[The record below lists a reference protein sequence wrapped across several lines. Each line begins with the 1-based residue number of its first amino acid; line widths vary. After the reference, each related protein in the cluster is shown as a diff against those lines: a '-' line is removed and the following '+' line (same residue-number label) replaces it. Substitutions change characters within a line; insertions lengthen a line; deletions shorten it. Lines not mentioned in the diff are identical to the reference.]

1 MMKKMSIPTSKA
13 SLVLFLCQIISAL
26 DVPLDSKLLEELS
39 QPPTITQQ
47 SPKDY
52 IVDPRENIVIQ
63 CEAKGKPPPS
73 FSWTRNGTHFDID
86 KDAQVT
92 MKPNS
97 GTLVVNIMN
106 GGKAEAYEGVY
117 QCTARNERG
126 AAISNNIVIRPSRSP
141 LWTKE
146 KLEPNHVRE
155 GDSLVLHCR
164 PPVGL
169 PPPIIFWMDNAFQRL
184 PQSER
189 VSQGLNGDLYFANVQ
204 PEDTREDYIC
214 YARFNHTQT
223 IQQKQPISVKVFS
236 MDSLNDTIAANLSDT
251 DIYGAKPVT
260 ERPPVLLTPTGSTS
274 TKVEL
279 RGNVLLLECI
289 AAGLPTPVIRWIK
302 EGGEL
307 PANRTF
313 FENFKKTLKIIDV
326 SEADSGNYKCIARN
340 TLGSVHHVISV
351 TVKAAPYWITAP
363 RNLVL
368 SPGEDGTLICRA
380 NGNPKPSIS
389 WLANG
394 VPIAIAP
401 EDPSRKVDGDTIIF
415 SHVQE
420 RSSAVYQCNASNEYG
435 YLLANAFVNV
445 LAEPPRILTPANKL
459 YQVIADS
466 PALLDCAYF
475 GSPKPEIEWFKGVK
489 GSILRGNEYVFH
501 DNGTLEIPVA
511 QKDSAGTYTC
521 VARNE
526 LGKIQNE
533 VQLEIKDPTMIIKQP
548 EYKVIQRYGQVSFEC
563 IIKHDST
570 LLPTVIWLKDN
581 DELPDDERF
590 LVGKDNLTIM
600 NVTDKDDGTYTCIV
614 NTTLDSVSASAVLTV
629 VAAPPTP
636 AIIYARPNPP
646 FDLEL
651 TGQLERSIEL
661 SWIPG
666 DENNSPITNFVIEY
680 EDALHEPGVWHYQTE
695 VSGTQTTA
703 QLKLSPY
710 VNYSFR
716 VIAVNKI
723 GRSQPSEPSEQYLTK
738 SASPDENPA
747 NVQGIGSE
755 PDNLV
760 ITWEP
765 LKGFQSNGPGLQY
778 KVSWRQKD
786 VDDEWTSVI
795 VANVSKYIVSGTP
808 TFVPYEVKVQAL
820 NDLGYAP
827 EPSEVIGHSGEDLP
841 MVAPGNVQVHVINS
855 TLAKVHWDPV
865 PLKTVRGHLQGYKV
879 YYWKVQSLSRRSRR
893 HVEKKI
899 LTFRGNKT
907 FGMLPGLEPYSSYKL
922 NVRVVNGKG
931 EGPASPDKVFK
942 TPEGVPSS
950 PSFLKITNP
959 TLDSLTLEWGS
970 PTHPNG
976 VLTSYTLKFQ
986 PINNTHELG
995 PLVEIRIPA
1004 NESSL
1009 ILKNLNYSTR
1019 YKFYFNAQ
1027 TSVGSGSQITEE
1039 AVTIMD
1045 EAGILRPAVGVGKG
1059 YSEILFATSPVMHTV
1074 RPTFYKVQSL
1084 YPRIRNV
1091 TTAAA
1096 ETYANISWEYEGPDH
1111 ANFYVEYGVAGSKED
1126 WKKEIVNGSR
1136 SFFVLKG
1143 LTPGTAYKVRVG
1155 AEGLSGFRS
1164 SEDVF
1169 ETGPAMASR
1178 QVDIATQG
1186 WFIGLMCA
1194 VALLILIL
1202 LIVCFIRRN
1211 KGGKYPVKE
1220 KEDAHADPEIQPMKE
1235 DDGTFGEYRSMSAW
1249 TGKKLDKEKKRKGS
1263 CANSPEADPVFTKA
1277 KSVRSDRSN
1286 FFRRSGDQYSSTRSE
1301 TSYTRRR
1308 ARQSSEL
1315 TRVSSVSA
1323 SLCQEEKRSDEW
1335 KYRHGSRHHASEQQI
1350 MGSEEGSDSQAGQPS
1365 PFQQPLSCNSIG
1377 GPLARQHSSLQHWC
1391 SQTPDCSSDSE
1402 DTQSSCHRKV
1412 RPTTTTTHFSEY
1424 EKNSLMKS
1432 VILPELATVL
1442 KDALTAARQSI
1453 TSVAQ
1458 ARSHSVKHPRVP
1470 IAEVPLVPLEASGRS
1485 SQTSESDHMDSLKD
1499 QTVSVKRKPEADKA
1513 LEVESAPEDGEM
1525 ASESPTEDPEEPD
1538 PLRRFDMENQNY
1550 LFEHIKR
1557 VLMLKSSKSECT
1569 SEELLIPSEEGK
1581 VDNALPIHSAVED
1594 LVCRI
1599 WGNPEAKHE
1608 APAVL
1613 HKLYPFPVDKVALW
1627 GTLPEVDRALVTG
1640 DSVLS
1645 VPANTDALPKDP
1657 TDRKIEEAI
1666 KRSFKLVAAQLGV
1679 SIYCTYASK
1688 ALLIWLEEE
1697 RVRFKKKWVPSG
1709 AMQRKRRLCKIAAN
1723 FIHDA
1728 AEDSLTLT
1736 VKNVACL
1743 TVAWRALWLRPWSSS
1758 QDLKCKLLSLP
1769 YTGGKLFGE
1778 SLVQIMKDFSE
1789 HKHSSRQM
1797 KKKSSVGSSSC
1808 SPHKC
1813 LSSLRSP
1820 PKFKGGKGKY
1830 KVSQSFHA
1838 KYEKTSHFQRGIRPS
1853 RGTF

>member
-1 MMKKMSIPTSKA
+1 MMKKSISASKA
-13 SLVLFLCQIISAL
+13 SLVLFLCQMIFAL

-97 GTLVVNIMN
+97 GTLVINIMN

-146 KLEPNHVRE
+146 KLEPNQVRE

-189 VSQGLNGDLYFANVQ
+189 VSQGLNGDLYFSNVQ

-251 DIYGAKPVT
+251 DIYGVKPVT
-260 ERPPVLLTPTGSTS
+260 ERQPILLTPTGSTS

-340 TLGSVHHVISV
+340 ILGSAHHVISV

-380 NGNPKPSIS
+380 NGNPKPNIS

-489 GSILRGNEYVFH
+489 GSILRGDEYVFH

-511 QKDSAGTYTC
+511 QKDSTGTYTC

-533 VQLEIKDPTMIIKQP
+533 VRLEVKDPTMIIKQP

-563 IIKHDST
+563 IIKHDFT

-629 VAAPPTP
+629 VAQ
-636 AIIYARPNPP
+636 PNPP

-651 TGQLERSIEL
+651 TGQLERSVEL

-680 EDALHEPGVWHYQTE
+680 EDGLHEPGVWHYQTE
-695 VSGTQTTA
+695 VPGTQTTV

-716 VIAVNKI
+716 VIAVNEI

-738 SASPDENPA
+738 SANPDENPS

-760 ITWEP
+760 ITWES

-808 TFVPYEVKVQAL
+808 TFVPYEIKVQAL

-907 FGMLPGLEPYSSYKL
+907 FGMLPGLEPFSSYKL

-976 VLTSYTLKFQ
+976 VLTSYILKFQ

-1045 EAGILRPAVGVGKG
+1045 E
-1059 YSEILFATSPVMHTV
+1059 
-1074 RPTFYKVQSL
+1074 
-1084 YPRIRNV
+1084 
-1091 TTAAA
+1091 
-1096 ETYANISWEYEGPDH
+1096 
-1111 ANFYVEYGVAGSKED
+1111 
-1126 WKKEIVNGSR
+1126 
-1136 SFFVLKG
+1136 
-1143 LTPGTAYKVRVG
+1143 
-1155 AEGLSGFRS
+1155 
-1164 SEDVF
+1164 
-1169 ETGPAMASR
+1169 AMASR

-1235 DDGTFGEYRSMSAW
+1235 DDGTFGEYSDAEDHKPLKKGSRTPSDRTVKKEDSDDSLVDYGEGVNGQFNEDGSFIGQYS
-1249 TGKKLDKEKKRKGS
+1249 GKKEKEPAEG
-1263 CANSPEADPVFTKA
+1263 NE
-1277 KSVRSDRSN
+1277 
-1286 FFRRSGDQYSSTRSE
+1286 
-1301 TSYTRRR
+1301 
-1308 ARQSSEL
+1308 SSE
-1315 TRVSSVSA
+1315 A
-1323 SLCQEEKRSDEW
+1323 
-1335 KYRHGSRHHASEQQI
+1335 
-1350 MGSEEGSDSQAGQPS
+1350 PS
-1365 PFQQPLSCNSIG
+1365 PVNAMNSF
-1377 GPLARQHSSLQHWC
+1377 
-1391 SQTPDCSSDSE
+1391 
-1402 DTQSSCHRKV
+1402 V
-1412 RPTTTTTHFSEY
+1412 
-1424 EKNSLMKS
+1424 
-1432 VILPELATVL
+1432 
-1442 KDALTAARQSI
+1442 
-1453 TSVAQ
+1453 
-1458 ARSHSVKHPRVP
+1458 
-1470 IAEVPLVPLEASGRS
+1470 
-1485 SQTSESDHMDSLKD
+1485 
-1499 QTVSVKRKPEADKA
+1499 
-1513 LEVESAPEDGEM
+1513 
-1525 ASESPTEDPEEPD
+1525 
-1538 PLRRFDMENQNY
+1538 
-1550 LFEHIKR
+1550 
-1557 VLMLKSSKSECT
+1557 
-1569 SEELLIPSEEGK
+1569 
-1581 VDNALPIHSAVED
+1581 
-1594 LVCRI
+1594 
-1599 WGNPEAKHE
+1599 
-1608 APAVL
+1608 
-1613 HKLYPFPVDKVALW
+1613 
-1627 GTLPEVDRALVTG
+1627 
-1640 DSVLS
+1640 
-1645 VPANTDALPKDP
+1645 
-1657 TDRKIEEAI
+1657 
-1666 KRSFKLVAAQLGV
+1666 
-1679 SIYCTYASK
+1679 
-1688 ALLIWLEEE
+1688 
-1697 RVRFKKKWVPSG
+1697 
-1709 AMQRKRRLCKIAAN
+1709 
-1723 FIHDA
+1723 
-1728 AEDSLTLT
+1728 
-1736 VKNVACL
+1736 
-1743 TVAWRALWLRPWSSS
+1743 
-1758 QDLKCKLLSLP
+1758 
-1769 YTGGKLFGE
+1769 
-1778 SLVQIMKDFSE
+1778 
-1789 HKHSSRQM
+1789 
-1797 KKKSSVGSSSC
+1797 
-1808 SPHKC
+1808 
-1813 LSSLRSP
+1813 
-1820 PKFKGGKGKY
+1820 
-1830 KVSQSFHA
+1830 
-1838 KYEKTSHFQRGIRPS
+1838 
-1853 RGTF
+1853 

>member
-1 MMKKMSIPTSKA
+1 MMRKKSISASKA
-13 SLVLFLCQIISAL
+13 SLVLFLCQMISAL
-26 DVPLDSKLLEELS
+26 EVPLDSKLLEELS

-97 GTLVVNIMN
+97 GTLVINIMN

-146 KLEPNHVRE
+146 KLEPNQVRE

-189 VSQGLNGDLYFANVQ
+189 VSQGLNGDLYFSNVQ

-236 MDSLNDTIAANLSDT
+236 T
-251 DIYGAKPVT
+251 KPVT
-260 ERPPVLLTPTGSTS
+260 ERQPVLLTPTGSTS

-340 TLGSVHHVISV
+340 ILGSAHHVISV

-380 NGNPKPSIS
+380 NGNPKPNIS

-445 LAEPPRILTPANKL
+445 LAEPPRILTSANKL
-459 YQVIADS
+459 YQVISDS

-489 GSILRGNEYVFH
+489 GSILRGNEYIFH

-511 QKDSAGTYTC
+511 QKDSTGTYTC

-533 VQLEIKDPTMIIKQP
+533 VQLEVKDPTMIIKQP
-548 EYKVIQRYGQVSFEC
+548 EYKVVQRYGQVSFEC

-570 LLPTVIWLKDN
+570 LLPAVIWLKDN

-600 NVTDKDDGTYTCIV
+600 NVTDRDDGTYTCIV

-651 TGQLERSIEL
+651 TGQLERSVEL

-680 EDALHEPGVWHYQTE
+680 EDGLHEPGVWHYQTE
-695 VSGTQTTA
+695 VPGTQTTV

-716 VIAVNKI
+716 VIAVNEI

-738 SASPDENPA
+738 SANPDENPS

-760 ITWEP
+760 ITWES

-808 TFVPYEVKVQAL
+808 TFVPYEIKVQAL

-841 MVAPGNVQVHVINS
+841 MVAPGNVQVHVVNS

-976 VLTSYTLKFQ
+976 VLTSYILKFQ

-1045 EAGILRPAVGVGKG
+1045 EGK
-1059 YSEILFATSPVMHTV
+1059 M
-1074 RPTFYKVQSL
+1074 
-1084 YPRIRNV
+1084 
-1091 TTAAA
+1091 
-1096 ETYANISWEYEGPDH
+1096 
-1111 ANFYVEYGVAGSKED
+1111 
-1126 WKKEIVNGSR
+1126 
-1136 SFFVLKG
+1136 
-1143 LTPGTAYKVRVG
+1143 
-1155 AEGLSGFRS
+1155 
-1164 SEDVF
+1164 
-1169 ETGPAMASR
+1169 AMASR

-1235 DDGTFGEYRSMSAW
+1235 DDGTFGEYSDAEDHKPLKKGSRTPSDRTVKKEDSDDSLVDYGEGVNGQFNEDGSFIGQYS
-1249 TGKKLDKEKKRKGS
+1249 GKKEKEPAEG
-1263 CANSPEADPVFTKA
+1263 NE
-1277 KSVRSDRSN
+1277 
-1286 FFRRSGDQYSSTRSE
+1286 
-1301 TSYTRRR
+1301 
-1308 ARQSSEL
+1308 SSE
-1315 TRVSSVSA
+1315 A
-1323 SLCQEEKRSDEW
+1323 
-1335 KYRHGSRHHASEQQI
+1335 
-1350 MGSEEGSDSQAGQPS
+1350 PS
-1365 PFQQPLSCNSIG
+1365 PVNAMNSF
-1377 GPLARQHSSLQHWC
+1377 
-1391 SQTPDCSSDSE
+1391 
-1402 DTQSSCHRKV
+1402 V
-1412 RPTTTTTHFSEY
+1412 
-1424 EKNSLMKS
+1424 
-1432 VILPELATVL
+1432 
-1442 KDALTAARQSI
+1442 
-1453 TSVAQ
+1453 
-1458 ARSHSVKHPRVP
+1458 
-1470 IAEVPLVPLEASGRS
+1470 
-1485 SQTSESDHMDSLKD
+1485 
-1499 QTVSVKRKPEADKA
+1499 
-1513 LEVESAPEDGEM
+1513 
-1525 ASESPTEDPEEPD
+1525 
-1538 PLRRFDMENQNY
+1538 
-1550 LFEHIKR
+1550 
-1557 VLMLKSSKSECT
+1557 
-1569 SEELLIPSEEGK
+1569 
-1581 VDNALPIHSAVED
+1581 
-1594 LVCRI
+1594 
-1599 WGNPEAKHE
+1599 
-1608 APAVL
+1608 
-1613 HKLYPFPVDKVALW
+1613 
-1627 GTLPEVDRALVTG
+1627 
-1640 DSVLS
+1640 
-1645 VPANTDALPKDP
+1645 
-1657 TDRKIEEAI
+1657 
-1666 KRSFKLVAAQLGV
+1666 
-1679 SIYCTYASK
+1679 
-1688 ALLIWLEEE
+1688 
-1697 RVRFKKKWVPSG
+1697 
-1709 AMQRKRRLCKIAAN
+1709 
-1723 FIHDA
+1723 
-1728 AEDSLTLT
+1728 
-1736 VKNVACL
+1736 
-1743 TVAWRALWLRPWSSS
+1743 
-1758 QDLKCKLLSLP
+1758 
-1769 YTGGKLFGE
+1769 
-1778 SLVQIMKDFSE
+1778 
-1789 HKHSSRQM
+1789 
-1797 KKKSSVGSSSC
+1797 
-1808 SPHKC
+1808 
-1813 LSSLRSP
+1813 
-1820 PKFKGGKGKY
+1820 
-1830 KVSQSFHA
+1830 
-1838 KYEKTSHFQRGIRPS
+1838 
-1853 RGTF
+1853 

>member
-1 MMKKMSIPTSKA
+1 MMRKKSVSASKA
-13 SLVLFLCQIISAL
+13 SLVLFLCQMISAL
-26 DVPLDSKLLEELS
+26 EVPLDLS

-97 GTLVVNIMN
+97 GTLVINIMN

-146 KLEPNHVRE
+146 KLEPNQVRE

-189 VSQGLNGDLYFANVQ
+189 VSQGLNGDLYFSNVQ

-260 ERPPVLLTPTGSTS
+260 ERQPVLLTPTGSTS

-340 TLGSVHHVISV
+340 ILGSAHHVISV

-380 NGNPKPSIS
+380 NGNPKPNIS

-445 LAEPPRILTPANKL
+445 LAEPPRILTSANKL
-459 YQVIADS
+459 YQVISDS

-489 GSILRGNEYVFH
+489 GSILRGNEYIFH

-511 QKDSAGTYTC
+511 QKDSTGTYTC

-533 VQLEIKDPTMIIKQP
+533 VQLEVKDPTMIIKQP
-548 EYKVIQRYGQVSFEC
+548 EYKVVQRYGQVSFEC

-600 NVTDKDDGTYTCIV
+600 NVTDRDDGTYTCIV

-629 VAAPPTP
+629 VA
-636 AIIYARPNPP
+636 RPNPP

-651 TGQLERSIEL
+651 TGQLERSVEL

-680 EDALHEPGVWHYQTE
+680 EDGLHEPGVWHYQTE
-695 VSGTQTTA
+695 VPGTQTTV

-716 VIAVNKI
+716 VIAVNEI

-738 SASPDENPA
+738 SANPDENPS

-760 ITWEP
+760 ITWES

-808 TFVPYEVKVQAL
+808 TFVPYEIKVQAL

-841 MVAPGNVQVHVINS
+841 MVAPGNVQVHVVNS

-976 VLTSYTLKFQ
+976 VLTSYILKFQ

-1045 EAGILRPAVGVGKG
+1045 E
-1059 YSEILFATSPVMHTV
+1059 
-1074 RPTFYKVQSL
+1074 
-1084 YPRIRNV
+1084 
-1091 TTAAA
+1091 
-1096 ETYANISWEYEGPDH
+1096 
-1111 ANFYVEYGVAGSKED
+1111 
-1126 WKKEIVNGSR
+1126 
-1136 SFFVLKG
+1136 
-1143 LTPGTAYKVRVG
+1143 
-1155 AEGLSGFRS
+1155 
-1164 SEDVF
+1164 
-1169 ETGPAMASR
+1169 AMASR

-1235 DDGTFGEYRSMSAW
+1235 DDGTFGEYSDAEDHKPLKKGSRTPSDRTVKKEDSDDSLVDYGEGVNGQFNEDGSFIGQYS
-1249 TGKKLDKEKKRKGS
+1249 GKKEKEPAEG
-1263 CANSPEADPVFTKA
+1263 NE
-1277 KSVRSDRSN
+1277 
-1286 FFRRSGDQYSSTRSE
+1286 
-1301 TSYTRRR
+1301 
-1308 ARQSSEL
+1308 SSE
-1315 TRVSSVSA
+1315 A
-1323 SLCQEEKRSDEW
+1323 
-1335 KYRHGSRHHASEQQI
+1335 
-1350 MGSEEGSDSQAGQPS
+1350 PS
-1365 PFQQPLSCNSIG
+1365 PVNAMNSF
-1377 GPLARQHSSLQHWC
+1377 
-1391 SQTPDCSSDSE
+1391 
-1402 DTQSSCHRKV
+1402 V
-1412 RPTTTTTHFSEY
+1412 
-1424 EKNSLMKS
+1424 
-1432 VILPELATVL
+1432 
-1442 KDALTAARQSI
+1442 
-1453 TSVAQ
+1453 
-1458 ARSHSVKHPRVP
+1458 
-1470 IAEVPLVPLEASGRS
+1470 
-1485 SQTSESDHMDSLKD
+1485 
-1499 QTVSVKRKPEADKA
+1499 
-1513 LEVESAPEDGEM
+1513 
-1525 ASESPTEDPEEPD
+1525 
-1538 PLRRFDMENQNY
+1538 
-1550 LFEHIKR
+1550 
-1557 VLMLKSSKSECT
+1557 
-1569 SEELLIPSEEGK
+1569 
-1581 VDNALPIHSAVED
+1581 
-1594 LVCRI
+1594 
-1599 WGNPEAKHE
+1599 
-1608 APAVL
+1608 
-1613 HKLYPFPVDKVALW
+1613 
-1627 GTLPEVDRALVTG
+1627 
-1640 DSVLS
+1640 
-1645 VPANTDALPKDP
+1645 
-1657 TDRKIEEAI
+1657 
-1666 KRSFKLVAAQLGV
+1666 
-1679 SIYCTYASK
+1679 
-1688 ALLIWLEEE
+1688 
-1697 RVRFKKKWVPSG
+1697 
-1709 AMQRKRRLCKIAAN
+1709 
-1723 FIHDA
+1723 
-1728 AEDSLTLT
+1728 
-1736 VKNVACL
+1736 
-1743 TVAWRALWLRPWSSS
+1743 
-1758 QDLKCKLLSLP
+1758 
-1769 YTGGKLFGE
+1769 
-1778 SLVQIMKDFSE
+1778 
-1789 HKHSSRQM
+1789 
-1797 KKKSSVGSSSC
+1797 
-1808 SPHKC
+1808 
-1813 LSSLRSP
+1813 
-1820 PKFKGGKGKY
+1820 
-1830 KVSQSFHA
+1830 
-1838 KYEKTSHFQRGIRPS
+1838 
-1853 RGTF
+1853 

>member
-1 MMKKMSIPTSKA
+1 MQPKIMMKKKSISASKA
-13 SLVLFLCQIISAL
+13 SLVLFLCQMISAL
-26 DVPLDSKLLEELS
+26 DVPLDLS

-86 KDAQVT
+86 KDTQVT

-97 GTLVVNIMN
+97 GTLVINIMN

-146 KLEPNHVRE
+146 KLEPNQVRE

-189 VSQGLNGDLYFANVQ
+189 VSQGLNGDLYFSNVQ

-236 MDSLNDTIAANLSDT
+236 MDSLNDTIAANLSET
-251 DIYGAKPVT
+251 DIYAKPVM
-260 ERPPVLLTPTGSTS
+260 ERQPVLLTPTGSTS

-340 TLGSVHHVISV
+340 ILGSAHHVISV

-380 NGNPKPSIS
+380 NGNPKPNIS

-445 LAEPPRILTPANKL
+445 LAEPPRILTPPNKL

-489 GSILRGNEYVFH
+489 GSILRGNEYIFH

-511 QKDSAGTYTC
+511 QKDSTGTYTC

-533 VQLEIKDPTMIIKQP
+533 VQLEVKDPTMIIKQP

-629 VAAPPTP
+629 VA
-636 AIIYARPNPP
+636 RPNPP

-651 TGQLERSIEL
+651 TGQLERSVEL

-680 EDALHEPGVWHYQTE
+680 EDGLHEPGVWHYQTE
-695 VSGTQTTA
+695 VPGTQTTV

-710 VNYSFR
+710 VSYSFR
-716 VIAVNKI
+716 VIAVNEI

-738 SASPDENPA
+738 SANPDENPS

-760 ITWEP
+760 ITWES

-808 TFVPYEVKVQAL
+808 TFVPYEIKVQAL

-970 PTHPNG
+970 PTRPNG
-976 VLTSYTLKFQ
+976 VLTSYILKFQ

-1039 AVTIMD
+1039 AVTVMD
-1045 EAGILRPAVGVGKG
+1045 E
-1059 YSEILFATSPVMHTV
+1059 
-1074 RPTFYKVQSL
+1074 
-1084 YPRIRNV
+1084 
-1091 TTAAA
+1091 
-1096 ETYANISWEYEGPDH
+1096 
-1111 ANFYVEYGVAGSKED
+1111 
-1126 WKKEIVNGSR
+1126 
-1136 SFFVLKG
+1136 
-1143 LTPGTAYKVRVG
+1143 
-1155 AEGLSGFRS
+1155 
-1164 SEDVF
+1164 
-1169 ETGPAMASR
+1169 AMASR

-1235 DDGTFGEYRSMSAW
+1235 DDGTFGEYSDAEDHKPLKKGSRTPSDRTVKKEDSDDSLVDYGEGVNGQFNEDGSFIGQYS
-1249 TGKKLDKEKKRKGS
+1249 GKKEKEPAEG
-1263 CANSPEADPVFTKA
+1263 NE
-1277 KSVRSDRSN
+1277 
-1286 FFRRSGDQYSSTRSE
+1286 
-1301 TSYTRRR
+1301 
-1308 ARQSSEL
+1308 SSE
-1315 TRVSSVSA
+1315 A
-1323 SLCQEEKRSDEW
+1323 
-1335 KYRHGSRHHASEQQI
+1335 
-1350 MGSEEGSDSQAGQPS
+1350 PS
-1365 PFQQPLSCNSIG
+1365 PVNAMNSF
-1377 GPLARQHSSLQHWC
+1377 
-1391 SQTPDCSSDSE
+1391 
-1402 DTQSSCHRKV
+1402 V
-1412 RPTTTTTHFSEY
+1412 
-1424 EKNSLMKS
+1424 
-1432 VILPELATVL
+1432 
-1442 KDALTAARQSI
+1442 
-1453 TSVAQ
+1453 
-1458 ARSHSVKHPRVP
+1458 
-1470 IAEVPLVPLEASGRS
+1470 
-1485 SQTSESDHMDSLKD
+1485 
-1499 QTVSVKRKPEADKA
+1499 
-1513 LEVESAPEDGEM
+1513 
-1525 ASESPTEDPEEPD
+1525 
-1538 PLRRFDMENQNY
+1538 
-1550 LFEHIKR
+1550 
-1557 VLMLKSSKSECT
+1557 
-1569 SEELLIPSEEGK
+1569 
-1581 VDNALPIHSAVED
+1581 
-1594 LVCRI
+1594 
-1599 WGNPEAKHE
+1599 
-1608 APAVL
+1608 
-1613 HKLYPFPVDKVALW
+1613 
-1627 GTLPEVDRALVTG
+1627 
-1640 DSVLS
+1640 
-1645 VPANTDALPKDP
+1645 
-1657 TDRKIEEAI
+1657 
-1666 KRSFKLVAAQLGV
+1666 
-1679 SIYCTYASK
+1679 
-1688 ALLIWLEEE
+1688 
-1697 RVRFKKKWVPSG
+1697 
-1709 AMQRKRRLCKIAAN
+1709 
-1723 FIHDA
+1723 
-1728 AEDSLTLT
+1728 
-1736 VKNVACL
+1736 
-1743 TVAWRALWLRPWSSS
+1743 
-1758 QDLKCKLLSLP
+1758 
-1769 YTGGKLFGE
+1769 
-1778 SLVQIMKDFSE
+1778 
-1789 HKHSSRQM
+1789 
-1797 KKKSSVGSSSC
+1797 
-1808 SPHKC
+1808 
-1813 LSSLRSP
+1813 
-1820 PKFKGGKGKY
+1820 
-1830 KVSQSFHA
+1830 
-1838 KYEKTSHFQRGIRPS
+1838 
-1853 RGTF
+1853 

>member
-1 MMKKMSIPTSKA
+1 MMKKSISASKA
-13 SLVLFLCQIISAL
+13 SLVLFLCQMISAL

-97 GTLVVNIMN
+97 GTLVINIMN

-146 KLEPNHVRE
+146 KLEPNQVRE

-189 VSQGLNGDLYFANVQ
+189 VSQGLNGDLYFSNVQ

-260 ERPPVLLTPTGSTS
+260 ERQPILLTPTGSTS

-340 TLGSVHHVISV
+340 ILGSAHHVISV

-380 NGNPKPSIS
+380 NGNPKPNIS

-489 GSILRGNEYVFH
+489 GSILRGDEYVFH

-511 QKDSAGTYTC
+511 QKDSTGTYTC

-533 VQLEIKDPTMIIKQP
+533 VRLEVKDPTMIIKQP

-563 IIKHDST
+563 IIKHDFT

-629 VAAPPTP
+629 VA
-636 AIIYARPNPP
+636 RPNPP

-651 TGQLERSIEL
+651 TGQLERSVEL

-680 EDALHEPGVWHYQTE
+680 EDGLHEPGVWHYQTE
-695 VSGTQTTA
+695 VPGTQTTV

-716 VIAVNKI
+716 VIAVNEI

-738 SASPDENPA
+738 SANPDENPS

-760 ITWEP
+760 ITWES

-808 TFVPYEVKVQAL
+808 TFVPYEIKVQAL

-907 FGMLPGLEPYSSYKL
+907 FGMLPGLEPFSSYKL

-976 VLTSYTLKFQ
+976 VLTSYILKFQ

-1045 EAGILRPAVGVGKG
+1045 E
-1059 YSEILFATSPVMHTV
+1059 
-1074 RPTFYKVQSL
+1074 
-1084 YPRIRNV
+1084 
-1091 TTAAA
+1091 
-1096 ETYANISWEYEGPDH
+1096 
-1111 ANFYVEYGVAGSKED
+1111 
-1126 WKKEIVNGSR
+1126 
-1136 SFFVLKG
+1136 
-1143 LTPGTAYKVRVG
+1143 
-1155 AEGLSGFRS
+1155 
-1164 SEDVF
+1164 
-1169 ETGPAMASR
+1169 AMASR

-1286 FFRRSGDQYSSTRSE
+1286 FFRRSGDQYASTRSE
-1301 TSYTRRR
+1301 TSYTRRK

-1323 SLCQEEKRSDEW
+1323 SLCREEKRSDEW
-1335 KYRHGSRHHASEQQI
+1335 KYRHGSRHHTSEHQI

-1365 PFQQPLSCNSIG
+1365 PFQPPPSCNSVRG
-1377 GPLARQHSSLQHWC
+1377 SLARQHSSLQHWF
-1391 SQTPDCSSDSE
+1391 SQTPDYSSDSE
-1402 DTQSSCHRKV
+1402 DAQSSYHRKV
-1412 RPTTTTTHFSEY
+1412 RPSTTTHFSES

-1470 IAEVPLVPLEASGRS
+1470 VTEVPVVPLEATGSS
-1485 SQTSESDHMDSLKD
+1485 SQTFESDHVDSLKD
-1499 QTVSVKRKPEADKA
+1499 QTASGKEKSEADKG
-1513 LEVESAPEDGEM
+1513 LEVESSPEDGEVL
-1525 ASESPTEDPEEPD
+1525 AESSTEDQAGPD
-1538 PLRRFDMENQNY
+1538 PLRKFDMKNQTY
-1550 LFEHIKR
+1550 LFKHIKR
-1557 VLMLKSSKSECT
+1557 VLMLKSSKSECA

-1599 WGNPEAKHE
+1599 WSNPEAKHE
-1608 APAVL
+1608 APALL
-1613 HKLYPFPVDKVALW
+1613 HKLYPFPVNKAALW
-1627 GTLPEVDRALVTG
+1627 GTLPQVDRALVAG

-1645 VPANTDALPKDP
+1645 VPANMDALPKDP
-1657 TDRKIEEAI
+1657 TDRKVEEAI

-1679 SIYCTYASK
+1679 SIYCTYASR

-1697 RVRFKKKWVPSG
+1697 QARFKKKWVPSG

-1728 AEDSLTLT
+1728 AEDSLRLT

-1743 TVAWRALWLRPWSSS
+1743 TVAWRAIWLRPWTSSL
-1758 QDLKCKLLSLP
+1758 DLKCKLLSLP

-1789 HKHSSRQM
+1789 HKHSLRQL
-1797 KKKSSVGSSSC
+1797 KKKSSVGRSSFSY
-1808 SPHKC
+1808 PHKC
-1813 LSSLRSP
+1813 LSSVRSP

-1830 KVSQSFHA
+1830 KISQSFHA
-1838 KYEKTSHFQRGIRPS
+1838 KYERTSHFQRDTRPS

>member
-1 MMKKMSIPTSKA
+1 MTKKMSISTSKT
-13 SLVLFLCQIISAL
+13 SLVLLLCQIISAL

-97 GTLVVNIMN
+97 GTLVINIMN

-126 AAISNNIVIRPSRSP
+126 AAISNNIVVRPSRSP

-189 VSQGLNGDLYFANVQ
+189 VSQGLNGDLYFSNVQ

-251 DIYGAKPVT
+251 DIFGAKPVT
-260 ERPPVLLTPTGSTS
+260 ERQPVLLTPTGSTS

-340 TLGSVHHVISV
+340 ALGSVHHVISV

-511 QKDSAGTYTC
+511 QKNNAGTYTC

-570 LLPTVIWLKDN
+570 LLPTVTWLKDN

-629 VAAPPTP
+629 VA
-636 AIIYARPNPP
+636 RPNPP

-651 TGQLERSIEL
+651 TGQLERSIDL
-661 SWIPG
+661 SWLPG
-666 DENNSPITNFVIEY
+666 DENNSPITSFVIEF
-680 EDALHEPGVWHYQTE
+680 EDALHEPGVWRYQTE
-695 VSGTQTTA
+695 VPGSQTTA

-716 VIAVNKI
+716 VIAVNRI

-865 PLKTVRGHLQGYKV
+865 PLKSVRGHLQGYKV

-1045 EAGILRPAVGVGKG
+1045 EA
-1059 YSEILFATSPVMHTV
+1059 
-1074 RPTFYKVQSL
+1074 
-1084 YPRIRNV
+1084 
-1091 TTAAA
+1091 
-1096 ETYANISWEYEGPDH
+1096 
-1111 ANFYVEYGVAGSKED
+1111 
-1126 WKKEIVNGSR
+1126 
-1136 SFFVLKG
+1136 
-1143 LTPGTAYKVRVG
+1143 
-1155 AEGLSGFRS
+1155 
-1164 SEDVF
+1164 
-1169 ETGPAMASR
+1169 MASR

-1249 TGKKLDKEKKRKGS
+1249 TGKKLDKEKKTKGS
-1263 CANSPEADPVFTKA
+1263 CANSAEANPVFTKA

-1323 SLCQEEKRSDEW
+1323 SLCQEEKRSDKW
-1335 KYRHGSRHHASEQQI
+1335 KYRHGSRHHASEQHI

-1365 PFQQPLSCNSIG
+1365 PFQTPLSCNSIG
-1377 GPLARQHSSLQHWC
+1377 GLLARQHSSLQHWC
-1391 SQTPDCSSDSE
+1391 SQTPDCSSDSD

-1412 RPTTTTTHFSEY
+1412 RPSTATHFSES

-1458 ARSHSVKHPRVP
+1458 ARSHSVKHPRIPV
-1470 IAEVPLVPLEASGRS
+1470 AEVPLVPLEASGSS
-1485 SQTSESDHMDSLKD
+1485 SQTSEYDHMDSLKY
-1499 QTVSVKRKPEADKA
+1499 QTASGKEKPEADKA
-1513 LEVESAPEDGEM
+1513 LEVESAPEDGEV
-1525 ASESPTEDPEEPD
+1525 ASESPTEDPEGPD
-1538 PLRRFDMENQNY
+1538 PLRKFDMENQNY

-1557 VLMLKSSKSECT
+1557 VLMLKSSKSECA
-1569 SEELLIPSEEGK
+1569 SEELFIPSEEGK
-1581 VDNALPIHSAVED
+1581 VNNALPIHSAVED

-1599 WGNPEAKHE
+1599 WGNPEGKHE
-1608 APAVL
+1608 APPVL
-1613 HKLYPFPVDKVALW
+1613 HKLYPFPVDKAALW
-1627 GTLPEVDRALVTG
+1627 GTLPEVDRVLVTG
-1640 DSVLS
+1640 NSVLS
-1645 VPANTDALPKDP
+1645 VPDNRDALPKDP

-1697 RVRFKKKWVPSG
+1697 RARFKKKWVPSG

-1728 AEDSLTLT
+1728 AEDSLRLT

-1758 QDLKCKLLSLP
+1758 LDLKCKLLSLP

-1778 SLVQIMKDFSE
+1778 SLVQIMKDVSE
-1789 HKHSSRQM
+1789 HKHYLRQR
-1797 KKKSSVGSSSC
+1797 KKKSSAGNSSC
-1808 SPHKC
+1808 SHHKGV
-1813 LSSLRSP
+1813 SSLRSP

-1838 KYEKTSHFQRGIRPS
+1838 KYEKTSHFQRDIRPS

>member
-1 MMKKMSIPTSKA
+1 MMKKKSIPASKPF
-13 SLVLFLCQIISAL
+13 LILFLCQIISAL
-26 DVPLDSKLLEELS
+26 DVPLDLS
-39 QPPTITQQ
+39 QPPTITHQ

-97 GTLVVNIMN
+97 GTLVINIMN

-146 KLEPNHVRE
+146 KLEPHHVRE

-189 VSQGLNGDLYFANVQ
+189 VSQGLNGDLYFSNVQ

-260 ERPPVLLTPTGSTS
+260 ERQPVLLTPTGSTS

-307 PANRTF
+307 PSNRTF

-511 QKDSAGTYTC
+511 QKDSTGTYTC

-533 VQLEIKDPTMIIKQP
+533 VHLEIKDPTMIIKQP
-548 EYKVIQRYGQVSFEC
+548 EYKVVQRYGQVSFEC

-629 VAAPPTP
+629 VA
-636 AIIYARPNPP
+636 RPNPP

-666 DENNSPITNFVIEY
+666 DENNSPITHFVIEY
-680 EDALHEPGVWHYQTE
+680 EDGLHEPGVWHYQTE
-695 VSGTQTTA
+695 VPGTQTTV

-716 VIAVNKI
+716 VVAVNKI

-760 ITWEP
+760 ITWES

-808 TFVPYEVKVQAL
+808 TFVPYEIKVQAL

-950 PSFLKITNP
+950 PSYLKITNP

-976 VLTSYTLKFQ
+976 VLTSYILKFQ

-1045 EAGILRPAVGVGKG
+1045 EGK
-1059 YSEILFATSPVMHTV
+1059 M
-1074 RPTFYKVQSL
+1074 
-1084 YPRIRNV
+1084 
-1091 TTAAA
+1091 
-1096 ETYANISWEYEGPDH
+1096 
-1111 ANFYVEYGVAGSKED
+1111 
-1126 WKKEIVNGSR
+1126 
-1136 SFFVLKG
+1136 
-1143 LTPGTAYKVRVG
+1143 
-1155 AEGLSGFRS
+1155 
-1164 SEDVF
+1164 
-1169 ETGPAMASR
+1169 AMASR

-1235 DDGTFGEYRSMSAW
+1235 DDGTFGEYSDAEDHKPLKKGSRTPSDRTVKKEDSDDSLVDYGEGVNGQFNEDGSFIGQYS
-1249 TGKKLDKEKKRKGS
+1249 GKKEKEPAEG
-1263 CANSPEADPVFTKA
+1263 NE
-1277 KSVRSDRSN
+1277 
-1286 FFRRSGDQYSSTRSE
+1286 
-1301 TSYTRRR
+1301 
-1308 ARQSSEL
+1308 SSE
-1315 TRVSSVSA
+1315 A
-1323 SLCQEEKRSDEW
+1323 
-1335 KYRHGSRHHASEQQI
+1335 
-1350 MGSEEGSDSQAGQPS
+1350 PS
-1365 PFQQPLSCNSIG
+1365 PVNAMNSF
-1377 GPLARQHSSLQHWC
+1377 
-1391 SQTPDCSSDSE
+1391 
-1402 DTQSSCHRKV
+1402 V
-1412 RPTTTTTHFSEY
+1412 
-1424 EKNSLMKS
+1424 
-1432 VILPELATVL
+1432 
-1442 KDALTAARQSI
+1442 
-1453 TSVAQ
+1453 
-1458 ARSHSVKHPRVP
+1458 
-1470 IAEVPLVPLEASGRS
+1470 
-1485 SQTSESDHMDSLKD
+1485 
-1499 QTVSVKRKPEADKA
+1499 
-1513 LEVESAPEDGEM
+1513 
-1525 ASESPTEDPEEPD
+1525 
-1538 PLRRFDMENQNY
+1538 
-1550 LFEHIKR
+1550 
-1557 VLMLKSSKSECT
+1557 
-1569 SEELLIPSEEGK
+1569 
-1581 VDNALPIHSAVED
+1581 
-1594 LVCRI
+1594 
-1599 WGNPEAKHE
+1599 
-1608 APAVL
+1608 
-1613 HKLYPFPVDKVALW
+1613 
-1627 GTLPEVDRALVTG
+1627 
-1640 DSVLS
+1640 
-1645 VPANTDALPKDP
+1645 
-1657 TDRKIEEAI
+1657 
-1666 KRSFKLVAAQLGV
+1666 
-1679 SIYCTYASK
+1679 
-1688 ALLIWLEEE
+1688 
-1697 RVRFKKKWVPSG
+1697 
-1709 AMQRKRRLCKIAAN
+1709 
-1723 FIHDA
+1723 
-1728 AEDSLTLT
+1728 
-1736 VKNVACL
+1736 
-1743 TVAWRALWLRPWSSS
+1743 
-1758 QDLKCKLLSLP
+1758 
-1769 YTGGKLFGE
+1769 
-1778 SLVQIMKDFSE
+1778 
-1789 HKHSSRQM
+1789 
-1797 KKKSSVGSSSC
+1797 
-1808 SPHKC
+1808 
-1813 LSSLRSP
+1813 
-1820 PKFKGGKGKY
+1820 
-1830 KVSQSFHA
+1830 
-1838 KYEKTSHFQRGIRPS
+1838 
-1853 RGTF
+1853 

>member
-1 MMKKMSIPTSKA
+1 MQPEVMMKKKCISARKA
-13 SLVLFLCQIISAL
+13 SLVLFLCQMISAL

-97 GTLVVNIMN
+97 GTLVINIMN

-146 KLEPNHVRE
+146 KLEPNQVRE

-189 VSQGLNGDLYFANVQ
+189 VSQGLNGDLYFSNVQ

-251 DIYGAKPVT
+251 DIYGARPVT
-260 ERPPVLLTPTGSTS
+260 ERQPVLLTPTGSTS

-340 TLGSVHHVISV
+340 TLGSAHHVISV

-489 GSILRGNEYVFH
+489 GSILRGSEYIFH

-511 QKDSAGTYTC
+511 QKDSTGAYTC
-521 VARNE
+521 VARNK
-526 LGKIQNE
+526 LGKTQNE
-533 VQLEIKDPTMIIKQP
+533 VQLEIKDPTVIIKQP

-570 LLPTVIWLKDN
+570 LLPTVLWLKDN

-651 TGQLERSIEL
+651 TGQLERSVEL

-680 EDALHEPGVWHYQTE
+680 EDGLHEPGVWHYQTE
-695 VSGTQTTA
+695 VPGTQTTV

-716 VIAVNKI
+716 VIAVNEI

-738 SASPDENPA
+738 SANPDENPS

-760 ITWEP
+760 ITWES
-765 LKGFQSNGPGLQY
+765 LTGFQSNGPGLQY

-808 TFVPYEVKVQAL
+808 TFVPYEIKVQAL

-893 HVEKKI
+893 HIEKKI

-907 FGMLPGLEPYSSYKL
+907 FGMLPGLEPYSTYKL
-922 NVRVVNGKG
+922 NVRVANGKG
-931 EGPASPDKVFK
+931 EGPASPDKVFR

-976 VLTSYTLKFQ
+976 VLTSYILKFQ

-1027 TSVGSGSQITEE
+1027 TSVGSGNQITEE

-1045 EAGILRPAVGVGKG
+1045 EAGILHPAVGAGKG
-1059 YSEILFATSPVMHTV
+1059 YSETLFATSPVMHTV
-1074 RPTFYKVQSL
+1074 RPTFYKVQPL

-1111 ANFYVEYGVAGSKED
+1111 AHFYVEYGIAGSKED

-1143 LTPGTAYKVRVG
+1143 LTPGTTYKVRVG

-1235 DDGTFGEYRSMSAW
+1235 DDGTFGEYSDAEDHKPLKKGSRTPSDRTVKKEDSDDSLVDYGEGVNGQFNEDGSFIGQYS
-1249 TGKKLDKEKKRKGS
+1249 GKKEKEPAEG
-1263 CANSPEADPVFTKA
+1263 NE
-1277 KSVRSDRSN
+1277 
-1286 FFRRSGDQYSSTRSE
+1286 
-1301 TSYTRRR
+1301 
-1308 ARQSSEL
+1308 SSE
-1315 TRVSSVSA
+1315 A
-1323 SLCQEEKRSDEW
+1323 
-1335 KYRHGSRHHASEQQI
+1335 
-1350 MGSEEGSDSQAGQPS
+1350 PS
-1365 PFQQPLSCNSIG
+1365 PVNAMNSF
-1377 GPLARQHSSLQHWC
+1377 
-1391 SQTPDCSSDSE
+1391 
-1402 DTQSSCHRKV
+1402 V
-1412 RPTTTTTHFSEY
+1412 
-1424 EKNSLMKS
+1424 
-1432 VILPELATVL
+1432 
-1442 KDALTAARQSI
+1442 
-1453 TSVAQ
+1453 
-1458 ARSHSVKHPRVP
+1458 
-1470 IAEVPLVPLEASGRS
+1470 
-1485 SQTSESDHMDSLKD
+1485 
-1499 QTVSVKRKPEADKA
+1499 
-1513 LEVESAPEDGEM
+1513 
-1525 ASESPTEDPEEPD
+1525 
-1538 PLRRFDMENQNY
+1538 
-1550 LFEHIKR
+1550 
-1557 VLMLKSSKSECT
+1557 
-1569 SEELLIPSEEGK
+1569 
-1581 VDNALPIHSAVED
+1581 
-1594 LVCRI
+1594 
-1599 WGNPEAKHE
+1599 
-1608 APAVL
+1608 
-1613 HKLYPFPVDKVALW
+1613 
-1627 GTLPEVDRALVTG
+1627 
-1640 DSVLS
+1640 
-1645 VPANTDALPKDP
+1645 
-1657 TDRKIEEAI
+1657 
-1666 KRSFKLVAAQLGV
+1666 
-1679 SIYCTYASK
+1679 
-1688 ALLIWLEEE
+1688 
-1697 RVRFKKKWVPSG
+1697 
-1709 AMQRKRRLCKIAAN
+1709 
-1723 FIHDA
+1723 
-1728 AEDSLTLT
+1728 
-1736 VKNVACL
+1736 
-1743 TVAWRALWLRPWSSS
+1743 
-1758 QDLKCKLLSLP
+1758 
-1769 YTGGKLFGE
+1769 
-1778 SLVQIMKDFSE
+1778 
-1789 HKHSSRQM
+1789 
-1797 KKKSSVGSSSC
+1797 
-1808 SPHKC
+1808 
-1813 LSSLRSP
+1813 
-1820 PKFKGGKGKY
+1820 
-1830 KVSQSFHA
+1830 
-1838 KYEKTSHFQRGIRPS
+1838 
-1853 RGTF
+1853 

>member
-1 MMKKMSIPTSKA
+1 MMKKMSISASKA
-13 SLVLFLCQIISAL
+13 SLVLFLCQMISAL
-26 DVPLDSKLLEELS
+26 DVPLDLS
-39 QPPTITQQ
+39 QPPTITRQ

-97 GTLVVNIMN
+97 GTLVINIMN

-146 KLEPNHVRE
+146 KLEPNQVRE

-189 VSQGLNGDLYFANVQ
+189 VSQGLNGDLYFSNVQ

-260 ERPPVLLTPTGSTS
+260 ERQPVLLTPTGSAS

-340 TLGSVHHVISV
+340 ILGSAHHVISV

-380 NGNPKPSIS
+380 NGNPKPNIS

-511 QKDSAGTYTC
+511 QKDSTGTYTC

-533 VQLEIKDPTMIIKQP
+533 VQLEVKDPTMIIKQP

-629 VAAPPTP
+629 VA
-636 AIIYARPNPP
+636 RPNPP

-651 TGQLERSIEL
+651 TGQLERSVEL

-680 EDALHEPGVWHYQTE
+680 EDGLHEPGVWHYQTE
-695 VSGTQTTA
+695 VPGTQTTV

-716 VIAVNKI
+716 VIAVNEI

-738 SASPDENPA
+738 SANPDENPS

-760 ITWEP
+760 ITWES
-765 LKGFQSNGPGLQY
+765 LTGFQSNGPGLQY

-808 TFVPYEVKVQAL
+808 TFVPYEIKVQAL

-976 VLTSYTLKFQ
+976 VLTSYILKFQ

-1045 EAGILRPAVGVGKG
+1045 E
-1059 YSEILFATSPVMHTV
+1059 
-1074 RPTFYKVQSL
+1074 
-1084 YPRIRNV
+1084 
-1091 TTAAA
+1091 
-1096 ETYANISWEYEGPDH
+1096 
-1111 ANFYVEYGVAGSKED
+1111 
-1126 WKKEIVNGSR
+1126 
-1136 SFFVLKG
+1136 
-1143 LTPGTAYKVRVG
+1143 
-1155 AEGLSGFRS
+1155 
-1164 SEDVF
+1164 
-1169 ETGPAMASR
+1169 AMASR

-1235 DDGTFGEYRSMSAW
+1235 DDGTFGEYSDAEDHKPLKKGSRTPSDRTVKKEDSDDSLVDYGEGVNGQFNEDGSFIGQYS
-1249 TGKKLDKEKKRKGS
+1249 GKKEKEPAEG
-1263 CANSPEADPVFTKA
+1263 NE
-1277 KSVRSDRSN
+1277 
-1286 FFRRSGDQYSSTRSE
+1286 
-1301 TSYTRRR
+1301 
-1308 ARQSSEL
+1308 SSE
-1315 TRVSSVSA
+1315 A
-1323 SLCQEEKRSDEW
+1323 
-1335 KYRHGSRHHASEQQI
+1335 
-1350 MGSEEGSDSQAGQPS
+1350 PS
-1365 PFQQPLSCNSIG
+1365 PVNAMNSF
-1377 GPLARQHSSLQHWC
+1377 
-1391 SQTPDCSSDSE
+1391 
-1402 DTQSSCHRKV
+1402 V
-1412 RPTTTTTHFSEY
+1412 
-1424 EKNSLMKS
+1424 
-1432 VILPELATVL
+1432 
-1442 KDALTAARQSI
+1442 
-1453 TSVAQ
+1453 
-1458 ARSHSVKHPRVP
+1458 
-1470 IAEVPLVPLEASGRS
+1470 
-1485 SQTSESDHMDSLKD
+1485 
-1499 QTVSVKRKPEADKA
+1499 
-1513 LEVESAPEDGEM
+1513 
-1525 ASESPTEDPEEPD
+1525 
-1538 PLRRFDMENQNY
+1538 
-1550 LFEHIKR
+1550 
-1557 VLMLKSSKSECT
+1557 
-1569 SEELLIPSEEGK
+1569 
-1581 VDNALPIHSAVED
+1581 
-1594 LVCRI
+1594 
-1599 WGNPEAKHE
+1599 
-1608 APAVL
+1608 
-1613 HKLYPFPVDKVALW
+1613 
-1627 GTLPEVDRALVTG
+1627 
-1640 DSVLS
+1640 
-1645 VPANTDALPKDP
+1645 
-1657 TDRKIEEAI
+1657 
-1666 KRSFKLVAAQLGV
+1666 
-1679 SIYCTYASK
+1679 
-1688 ALLIWLEEE
+1688 
-1697 RVRFKKKWVPSG
+1697 
-1709 AMQRKRRLCKIAAN
+1709 
-1723 FIHDA
+1723 
-1728 AEDSLTLT
+1728 
-1736 VKNVACL
+1736 
-1743 TVAWRALWLRPWSSS
+1743 
-1758 QDLKCKLLSLP
+1758 
-1769 YTGGKLFGE
+1769 
-1778 SLVQIMKDFSE
+1778 
-1789 HKHSSRQM
+1789 
-1797 KKKSSVGSSSC
+1797 
-1808 SPHKC
+1808 
-1813 LSSLRSP
+1813 
-1820 PKFKGGKGKY
+1820 
-1830 KVSQSFHA
+1830 
-1838 KYEKTSHFQRGIRPS
+1838 
-1853 RGTF
+1853 